1 MKLSSREN
9 SGYIEYFT
17 LYWFSLE
24 NRLHE
29 HCVYMTSWQP
39 FWCDGDL
46 CLKVHLNLVPGVTL
60 LLLRWSG
67 KREEKRLW
75 ELGCVRQSNPLVFG
89 FFLWHCGFFF
99 FTQYNAKCVIGLV
112 NTVYIGTFFT
122 KTERSLRPVPLLEK
136 SSWASKVLY
145 SGGKGQPGLGLWSQ
159 YRIQRTFHPAFYS
172 ECCACE

>member
-1 MKLSSREN
+1 MIIGKTIVKRSQMQLGTIETWWKPYWGSVHRKNSTLQQGNLRLHCFISGKGGPLHVLFVALLFFFFTFNSIPCVEKKMKLSSREN

-67 KREEKRLW
+67 KREEKRLQ

-89 FFLWHCGFFF
+89 FFL
-99 FTQYNAKCVIGLV
+99 
-112 NTVYIGTFFT
+112 
-122 KTERSLRPVPLLEK
+122 
-136 SSWASKVLY
+136 
-145 SGGKGQPGLGLWSQ
+145 
-159 YRIQRTFHPAFYS
+159 
-172 ECCACE
+172 